1 MTVRSID
8 MQVLIPRATEVSRV
22 QQITD
27 QQTSLQQQ
35 QFAQQLQAVVAH
47 RRQYAQPLA
56 KTDHAAVHDQG
67 ARQEGRE
74 QREAERHQPSMH
86 ADDVDDGGTEPSKGH
101 IIDIRT

>member
-35 QFAQQLQAVVAH
+35 QFAQQLQAVVTH

-56 KTDHAAVHDQG
+56 KTDHAAVRDQG
-67 ARQEGRE
+67 ARQDGRE
-74 QREAERHQPSMH
+74 QQEAERHQPSTH
-86 ADDVDDGGTEPSKGH
+86 ADDMDGGGTEPSKGH
-101 IIDIRT
+101 LIDIRT